1 MSNVSRTDVEPERA
15 ALVERALRVLLVND
29 ARADE
34 ELMLVCL
41 KSAGYVF
48 SFDILN
54 SPVSFHKQLQNPGHD
69 VTLREHD
76 LKTWIER
83 GALKILH
90 EYRKNIPF
98 IVVTGSFGDERA
110 VHHFKNGAADHV
122 LKHRLNLLPLAVGD
136 VLKEKVQQD
145 EKAQFHER
153 ILAGERDWELTFD
166 SVPEVILIL
175 NDQCRVRRANRAAIE
190 ALGIPFTSLIGR
202 PCYEVLHGLDHAPP
216 NCPHEQLLT
225 TGTPQ
230 RSDFEEPFLGKVFDM
245 TSTPLRDSAGKFQG
259 CIQVLRDISD
269 RNRAEQALRHGEE
282 RYRSLVSATSQVV
295 WSTDPDGRVVE
306 DLPTWRKFTGQS
318 TEETHGLG
326 WRDAIHPDDRKRVRE
341 SWANA
346 VMTVSSCNAEFRIRR
361 SDGEYRDVLN
371 RGVPV
376 LEKDGTIREWIGTCL
391 DITDHKQLEEKFRQA
406 QKMEAM
412 GRLAGGISHDF
423 NNLLGVIIGYSDL
436 ALTSL
441 RLDDISRHRIEEIKK
456 AGVRATS
463 LTRRLLAFSRKQVL
477 KPKVLDLNIVVAETT
492 IMLRRLLRE
501 DIELITKLDP
511 ALDHV
516 KADPTQI
523 EQVIMNLA
531 INARDAMPDGGK
543 LIIETANTQIDQRF
557 SHQNQGEVQFGSYVL
572 LTVSDTGIGMDSNT
586 RARIFEPFFTT
597 KAQGKGTG
605 LGLATVYGI
614 VKQSG
619 GSVSLH
625 SEIGKGSIFKVY
637 IPSVTEKL
645 GKVQPE
651 KPAILYRGSGTILLV
666 EDQESLRELSHR
678 LLESLG
684 YTVIEA
690 ANGPDAIRIAG
701 QYAYPIRLLV
711 TDVVMPGMSGHEL
724 AEMLVTSRS
733 QLKVLYISG
742 HADDVILHYSILKPG
757 IAFLQKPFTRDGL
770 AKKIQEVIEPSGLRE
785 SPMEHVNEDLR

>member
-1 MSNVSRTDVEPERA
+1 
-15 ALVERALRVLLVND
+15 
-29 ARADE
+29 
-34 ELMLVCL
+34 
-41 KSAGYVF
+41 
-48 SFDILN
+48 
-54 SPVSFHKQLQNPGHD
+54 
-69 VTLREHD
+69 
-76 LKTWIER
+76 
-83 GALKILH
+83 
-90 EYRKNIPF
+90 
-98 IVVTGSFGDERA
+98 
-110 VHHFKNGAADHV
+110 
-122 LKHRLNLLPLAVGD
+122 
-136 VLKEKVQQD
+136 
-145 EKAQFHER
+145 
-153 ILAGERDWELTFD
+153 
-166 SVPEVILIL
+166 
-175 NDQCRVRRANRAAIE
+175 
-190 ALGIPFTSLIGR
+190 
-202 PCYEVLHGLDHAPP
+202 
-216 NCPHEQLLT
+216 
-225 TGTPQ
+225 
-230 RSDFEEPFLGKVFDM
+230 
-245 TSTPLRDSAGKFQG
+245 
-259 CIQVLRDISD
+259 
-269 RNRAEQALRHGEE
+269 
-282 RYRSLVSATSQVV
+282 
-295 WSTDPDGRVVE
+295 
-306 DLPTWRKFTGQS
+306 
-318 TEETHGLG
+318 
-326 WRDAIHPDDRKRVRE
+326 
-341 SWANA
+341 
-346 VMTVSSCNAEFRIRR
+346 
-361 SDGEYRDVLN
+361 
-371 RGVPV
+371 
-376 LEKDGTIREWIGTCL
+376 
-391 DITDHKQLEEKFRQA
+391 
-406 QKMEAM
+406 
-412 GRLAGGISHDF
+412 
-423 NNLLGVIIGYSDL
+423 
-436 ALTSL
+436 
-441 RLDDISRHRIEEIKK
+441 
-456 AGVRATS
+456 
-463 LTRRLLAFSRKQVL
+463 VL

-742 HADDVILHYSILKPG
+742 HTDDVILHYSILKPG